1 MANNNYKSVPLP
13 LANALS
19 SLTAEHKVNY
29 ELLLTNYLK
38 SHGLA
43 ESTKQIASARLA
55 GMLVIIAALG
65 EQPDSFIFNKTLD
78 IPESWRAGVV
88 SGAPYLYEAIS
99 ENTDV
104 LTLFKIA
111 LHVQAGKVG
120 EAYINYNHP
129 VSMLE
134 DVYISSVCCE
144 FLGIKLEA
152 TAESLMMRVIDKSRE
167 ILDLN
172 HQVFNQLFD
181 LFERSSGVGI
191 DIVKKALSKV
201 PLTEIDSLV
210 KRYQ

>member
-1 MANNNYKSVPLP
+1 MANQHKPLLSP

-19 SLTAEHKVNY
+19 PLIAEHKVSY

-43 ESTKQIASARLA
+43 ESTKQIACARLA

-65 EQPDSFIFNKTLD
+65 EHPDSIVFNKTLD
-78 IPESWRAGVV
+78 IPESWKAGVV
-88 SGAPYLYEAIS
+88 SGAWYLYEAIS

-104 LTLFKIA
+104 LTLLKIA

-120 EAYINYNHP
+120 EAYINFNHP
-129 VSMLE
+129 VSLLE

-144 FLGIKLEA
+144 FLGIKLEMSGG
-152 TAESLMMRVIDKSRE
+152 SLMTRVINKSCE

-172 HQVFNQLFD
+172 HQVFYLLFE
-181 LFERSSGVGI
+181 LFERDSGVGI
-191 DIVKKALSKV
+191 DVVQKALSNV
-201 PLTEIDSLV
+201 SLTELESLV